1 MAVVYVAEDIGALVQ
16 EQKSTTA
23 AFLLNYHVVFRTKRN
38 RPVLEGEVGR
48 EGLRLIL
55 DVAERRGY
63 KILAAALMPDHV
75 HLVIALTPSDRV
87 SDAVRY
93 FKGTTARFLRDK
105 FQSLRDV
112 DSSLWSEGY
121 YVESL
126 GLKNVKQVLS
136 YVSRQEEHHGGERDA
151 GERDA
156 GC

>member
-1 MAVVYVAEDIGALVQ
+1 MAIIYVAEDIGALVK

-38 RPVLEGEVGR
+38 RRVLEGEVGR

-55 DVAERRGY
+55 DVAERRDY

-93 FKGTTARFLRDK
+93 FKGTTARFLREK
-105 FQSLRDV
+105 FPRLREAAPN
-112 DSSLWSEGY
+112 LWSEGY

-136 YVSRQEEHHGGERDA
+136 YVSRQEEHHGSERDA
-151 GERDA
+151 G
-156 GC
+156 G

>member
-1 MAVVYVAEDIGALVQ
+1 MAVIHVAEDIAKLVQ

-23 AFLLNYHVVFRTKRN
+23 AFILNYHVVFRTKRN

-48 EGLRLIL
+48 EALRLIL

-93 FKGTTARFLRDK
+93 FKGTAARLLRDK
-105 FQSLRDV
+105 FQSLREV

-151 GERDA
+151 G
-156 GC
+156 

>member
-1 MAVVYVAEDIGALVQ
+1 MAVIHVAEDIAKLVQ

-38 RPVLEGEVGR
+38 RGVLEGEVAE

-55 DVAERRGY
+55 EVAERRGY

-75 HLVIALTPSDRV
+75 HLVVALTPSDRL

-93 FKGTTARFLRDK
+93 FKGTTARLLREKFPRLRD
-105 FQSLRDV
+105 FA
-112 DSSLWSEGY
+112 SSLWSEGY
-121 YVESL
+121 YVESV

-136 YVSRQEEHHGGERDA
+136 YVSRQEEHHRDDLDA
-151 GERDA
+151 GR
-156 GC
+156 

>member
-93 FKGTTARFLRDK
+93 FKGTTARYLRDK

-136 YVSRQEEHHGGERDA
+136 YVSRQEEHHGGERNA
-151 GERDA
+151 G
-156 GC
+156 G

>member
-1 MAVVYVAEDIGALVQ
+1 MAVIHVAEDIGALVQ

-23 AFLLNYHVVFRTKRN
+23 AYILNYHIVFRTKRN

-48 EGLRLIL
+48 EGLKIIL

-63 KILAAALMPDHV
+63 KILAGAFMPDHV

-93 FKGTTARFLRDK
+93 FKGNTARVLREK
-105 FQSLRDV
+105 FPRLREAAP
-112 DSSLWSEGY
+112 SLWSEGY
-121 YVESL
+121 YVESV

-136 YVSRQEEHHGGERDA
+136 YVSRQEEHHRGDNDA
-151 GERDA
+151 D
-156 GC
+156 

>member
-1 MAVVYVAEDIGALVQ
+1 MTVIFVAEDIPSLVR

-38 RPVLEGEVGR
+38 RCVLEEEVAG

-75 HLVIALTPSDRV
+75 HLVVALTPSDRV

-93 FKGTTARFLRDK
+93 FKGTPARLLREK
-105 FQSLRDV
+105 FRRLRDV
-112 DSSLWSEGY
+112 GSSLWS
-121 YVESL
+121 
-126 GLKNVKQVLS
+126 
-136 YVSRQEEHHGGERDA
+136 
-151 GERDA
+151 
-156 GC
+156 

>member
-1 MAVVYVAEDIGALVQ
+1 MVVLHIPEDIAALVR

-38 RPVLEGEVGR
+38 RRVLEGDVAG
-48 EGLRLIL
+48 EGLKIIL

-63 KILAAALMPDHV
+63 KILAAAFMPDHV

-93 FKGTTARFLRDK
+93 FKGTTARFLRGK
-105 FQSLRDV
+105 FRGLRDV
-112 DSSLWSEGY
+112 GSSLWSEGY
-121 YVESL
+121 YVESV

-136 YVSRQEEHHGGERDA
+136 YVSRQEEHHSDERA
-151 GERDA
+151 GAA

>member
-1 MAVVYVAEDIGALVQ
+1 MAVIHVAEDIAKLVQ

-38 RPVLEGEVGR
+38 RGVLEGEVAE

-55 DVAERRGY
+55 EVAERRGY

-75 HLVIALTPSDRV
+75 HLVVALTPSDRV

-93 FKGTTARFLRDK
+93 FKGTTARLLREKFPRLRD
-105 FQSLRDV
+105 FA
-112 DSSLWSEGY
+112 SSLWSEGY
-121 YVESL
+121 YVESV

-136 YVSRQEEHHGGERDA
+136 YVSRQEEHHRDDLDA
-151 GERDA
+151 GR
-156 GC
+156 

>member
-1 MAVVYVAEDIGALVQ
+1 MAVIHVAEDIGALVA
-16 EQKSTTA
+16 EHKSTTA
-23 AFLLNYHVVFRTKRN
+23 AYILNYHIVFRTKRN
-38 RPVLEGEVGR
+38 RPVLAGDVSR
-48 EGLRLIL
+48 EGLKIIL

-63 KILAAALMPDHV
+63 KILAAAVMPDHV
-75 HLVIALTPSDRV
+75 HLVVALTPSDRV

-93 FKGTTARFLRDK
+93 FKGTAARFLRGK

-136 YVSRQEEHHGGERDA
+136 YVSRQEEHHGGA
-151 GERDA
+151 G
-156 GC
+156 

>member
-1 MAVVYVAEDIGALVQ
+1 MVVLHVAEDIGAHVQ

-23 AFLLNYHVVFRTKRN
+23 AFILNYRVVFRTKRN
-38 RPVLEGEVGR
+38 RRVLESEVAS
-48 EGLRLIL
+48 ECLKLIL

-75 HLVIALTPSDRV
+75 HLVVALTPSDRV
-87 SDAVRY
+87 SDAIRY
-93 FKGTTARFLRDK
+93 FKGTAARFLREK
-105 FQSLRDV
+105 FPALREAA
-112 DSSLWSEGY
+112 SSLWSEGY

-151 GERDA
+151 G
-156 GC
+156 C